1 MGINPIWLSWQV
13 PVLGCYVMLCF
24 IQSENRVLFFEV
36 ILLFWICILKK
47 KSKVLELLK
56 AVVLFM
62 DQHLDR

>member
-1 MGINPIWLSWQV
+1 
-13 PVLGCYVMLCF
+13 MLCF

-36 ILLFWICILKK
+36 ILLFWICIFKK